1 MIEAEEEE
9 EEEEEA
15 GCVCLFFFLA
25 GGDETVCAQGK
36 RDRHNLAPTDR
47 RIERELQFTNTYT
60 LAVCPSSVPSSAGL
74 SDPNPFYLSAPCL
87 RVFVFVQG
95 TRMCVCVCVCVCVC
109 ARVCVA
115 ERSCVFA
122 CGCR

>member
-1 MIEAEEEE
+1 MFFFS
-9 EEEEEA
+9 
-15 GCVCLFFFLA
+15 FFFLA

-47 RIERELQFTNTYT
+47 RIERELQFTNRYT
-60 LAVCPSSVPSSAGL
+60 LAACPSSVPSSAGL

-95 TRMCVCVCVCVCVC
+95 TRMCVCVC

-115 ERSCVFA
+115 ERSCVLA